1 MSGTAP
7 STLWP
12 MQDGHKTWVREGRLG
27 ALTAGLLVVGGVLLV
42 LGLGTVAGAPRLTA
56 DDVARAPLDADV
68 LRLIGTL
75 ELVLGAV
82 ATWLGLLAG
91 LAALQTAVSM
101 RILAARPVDTSRLGG
116 PLRDGLDAVGPPLA
130 RLLDLEPRPS
140 RDLPSLVHPEGY
152 AERSV
157 HVTVLVPAHDE
168 EAVLGATLL
177 SLQTQTRPPERVVVI
192 ADNCTDDTVE
202 VARAHG
208 VEVVRTV
215 GNTEKKAGALNQ
227 VLAVLLPDCDD
238 HDLVMVLDA
247 DSTIEDTFLD
257 TALRLL
263 QGEPDLMAVGGL
275 FFGEEGSGLLGQLQR
290 NEYARYQR
298 LVSRKLDRVF
308 VLTGTA
314 AVIRSQALAAVAA
327 ARGDLIP
334 GTPGLV
340 YDTRA
345 LTEDNE
351 LTLALKSVGA
361 RLTSPVECKVTT
373 EVMPTWRALW
383 RQRSRWHRGALE
395 NIATYGPTR
404 ATALYWGQQLALA
417 YGVVALW
424 SYFALM
430 AVSLLSADQVMW
442 SWFWLGVGVLFLV
455 ERLATVWRAGW
466 RARLVAAPVVLEL
479 VYAAYIQVI
488 FVVSLLATLT
498 RREAGWNHVARPV
511 QALAVVQLAALGI
524 LFPSSVLRTDWY
536 AGLSLFVAV
545 NTLVF
550 AALSLLHLF
559 PPPRWLPQQRQL
571 ERRRALLAEQA

>member
-1 MSGTAP
+1 
-7 STLWP
+7 
-12 MQDGHKTWVREGRLG
+12 MQDGRKTWVREGRLG
-27 ALTAGLLVVGGVLLV
+27 AITVSLLLIAVVLVV
-42 LGLGTVAGAPRLTA
+42 LGLVTISGAPGRSS
-56 DDVARAPLDADV
+56 DHVALAPLDADA
-68 LRLIGTL
+68 LRLVGSL
-75 ELVLGAV
+75 EIVLGGA
-82 ATWLGLLAG
+82 AMWLALMAG

-101 RILAARPVDTSRLGG
+101 RVLAARSVDTSRLGG
-116 PLRDGLDAVGPPLA
+116 PLRDGLDAIGPPLA
-130 RLLDLEPRPS
+130 RLVGLEPRPS
-140 RDLPSLVHPEGY
+140 RDLPSLVHPDGY
-152 AERSV
+152 AGHRV

-168 EAVLGATLL
+168 EAVLAATLI

-192 ADNCTDDTVE
+192 ADNCTDGTVE

-215 GNTEKKAGALNQ
+215 GNTDKKAGALNQ

-263 QGEPDLMAVGGL
+263 QDEPDLMGVSGL

-298 LVSRKLDRVF
+298 LVARKLDRVF

-334 GTPGLV
+334 GTPGRV

-361 RLTSPVECKVTT
+361 RLTSPVQCRVTT

-383 RQRSRWHRGALE
+383 RQRSRWHRGAVE

-404 ATALYWGQQLALA
+404 ATALYWGQQLGLA

-424 SYFALM
+424 SYFVLV
-430 AVSLLSADQVMW
+430 AVSLVSADQVTW
-442 SWFWLGVGVLFLV
+442 SWFWVGVGLVFLV
-455 ERLATVWRAGW
+455 ERLATVWPAGW

-479 VYAAYIQVI
+479 LYAAFIQIVFLI
-488 FVVSLLATLT
+488 SLLAALT
-498 RREAGWNHVARPV
+498 RREAGWNHVARPL
-511 QALAVVQLAALGI
+511 QGLAVVHLATLGI
-524 LFPSSVLRTDWY
+524 LLPSSVLRTDWY
-536 AGLSLFVAV
+536 AGLSVFVAV

-550 AALSLLHLF
+550 AALSLLHLM
-559 PPPRWLPQQRQL
+559 PSPRWLPSQRRL
-571 ERRRALLAEQA
+571 TRRRALLAEQE